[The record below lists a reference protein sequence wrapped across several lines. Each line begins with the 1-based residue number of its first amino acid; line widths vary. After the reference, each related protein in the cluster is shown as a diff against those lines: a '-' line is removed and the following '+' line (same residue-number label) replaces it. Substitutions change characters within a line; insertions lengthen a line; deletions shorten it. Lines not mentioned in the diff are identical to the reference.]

1 MGAVADAFGALC
13 EDTSAASLHLVVH
26 PADTFSFL
34 TPLSADLPVSRRQKA
49 LRHHAALL
57 TQTRD
62 PDGLRLHAETVRT
75 FDAADQSERLM
86 WVHVLAV
93 PSAVE
98 DRVATLTDMLD
109 LPAPQWVNSTH
120 AAIPVVAETELQAV
134 SHEDALRPYSLAVG
148 AYPTHTEYALAH
160 NRTWY
165 HSHVAVDATT
175 DDDRAYYAVGMLNRL
190 GIESKSIGRVFLYGP
205 GATGSPSTYRSV
217 FDRSPTI
224 FDLRDVV
231 AVQPEKRSN
240 DDLSADLAPEFV
252 PCVGATLLGESSG

>member
-1 MGAVADAFGALC
+1 M
-13 EDTSAASLHLVVH
+13 SALHLVVH

-34 TPLSADLPVSRRQKA
+34 TPLSVDLPVPRRQKA

-62 PDGLRLHAETVRT
+62 PGGLRLHAETVRT
-75 FDAADQSERLM
+75 FDAPDGSERLM

-98 DRVATLTDMLD
+98 DRVATLTDMLG

-120 AAIPVVAETELQAV
+120 ATIPIVAETELQAV
-134 SHEDALRPYSLAVG
+134 SHKDALRPYSLTVG
-148 AYPTHTEYALAH
+148 AYSTHTEYALAR
-160 NRTWY
+160 NRNWY

-175 DDDRAYYAVGMLNRL
+175 NDDRVYYAVGMLNRL
-190 GIESKSIGRVFLYGP
+190 SVEVGRIGRVFLYGP
-205 GATGSPSTYRSV
+205 KASGSSSTYQSV
-217 FDRSPTI
+217 FDRTATI
-224 FDLRDVV
+224 LDLRDVV
-231 AVQPEKRSN
+231 DFQPETPAS
-240 DDLSADLAPEFV
+240 DDLSVGTLTPDFV